1 MDEENRN
8 EVDKMRWSYS
18 RLSCFEHCKY
28 AFYLNYIVNDDSLYL
43 PEGNYYAEV
52 GSFVHEILAMIFE
65 GKLSIDDA
73 PQYYAEHFDEA
84 VCYKVKQ
91 STMDKTYEACA
102 DYFATVDFDWL
113 KDYEILGVELEVK
126 LIIEGH
132 EFIGYI
138 DLLLRNKETGEIW
151 LIDHKSAAY
160 PLKKNGDVLAKSK
173 DSFESYKKQMY
184 LYCHAVKEMFG
195 DFPTQISWNHFK
207 ECKVATIPF
216 DKDEYDAAMKWF
228 VGTIKKIEKEKKF
241 EPTVDFFYCTTLCD
255 FRGCCEYKKMG
266 GD

>member
-1 MDEENRN
+1 MDEESRN
-8 EVDKMRWSYS
+8 EIDKMRWSYS

-28 AFYLNYIVNDDSLYL
+28 AFYLNYIVNDDNLYL

-65 GKLSIDDA
+65 GKLTIDEA
-73 PQYYAEHFDEA
+73 PEYYAEHYDEA

-91 STMDKTYEACA
+91 STMNKTYEACA

-113 KDYEILGVELEVK
+113 NDYEILGVELEIK
-126 LIIEGH
+126 LTINGYD
-132 EFIGYI
+132 FIGYI
-138 DLLLRNKETGEIW
+138 DLLLRNKQTGEIW

-173 DSFESYKKQMY
+173 DSFELYKKQMY

-195 DFPTQISWNHFK
+195 EFPTRISWNHFK
-207 ECKVATIPF
+207 EMKVATIPF
-216 DKDEYDAAMKWF
+216 DKKEYDAAIKWF
-228 VGTIKKIEKEKKF
+228 TDTIHKVEKENEF
-241 EPTVDFFYCTTLCD
+241 EPTQDFFYCSTLCD
-255 FRGCCEYKKMG
+255 FRNCCEYKRIG